1 METGNIGW
9 WMSVLSAWASYR
21 KTTHMGPPF
30 LGEVAE
36 VPPVMPVVDETMLA
50 VLEGAMEMEVNTCC

>member
-1 METGNIGW
+1 
-9 WMSVLSAWASYR
+9 MSVLSAWASYR